1 MTEDQQLQLQA
12 FSDGE
17 LTGKGARY
25 VAAWVARDPEAAAL
39 LSELRNT
46 REALKG
52 FAPQSKVPVSR
63 EFYWSGI
70 ERQIRT
76 VERQRPP
83 SRAPEFLSVLRRLLM
98 PASALAAL
106 LLIVTIAGLQSGL
119 FQSARTKP
127 VTETAMAD
135 SGTFTYEDYAS
146 GTTLVWVGYP
156 AER

>member
-17 LTGKGARY
+17 LKGRGARE

-39 LSELRNT
+39 LKELRNT

-63 EFYWSGI
+63 ELYWPGI
-70 ERQIRT
+70 ERRIRT
-76 VERQRPP
+76 VERERAP
-83 SRAPEFLSVLRRLLM
+83 SRSPEFLSMLRRLLM

-119 FQSARTKP
+119 FQSAHKAD
-127 VTETAMAD
+127 TETAMAD
-135 SGTFTYEDYAS
+135 SGTFTYQDYAS